1 MWDGGLVQFEIMNVL
16 SGTEAFTMA
25 FNFCFTAISVCGAI
39 AAVFKI
45 IIKLI
50 TRS

>member
-1 MWDGGLVQFEIMNVL
+1 MWEGGLVQFEIMQIL
-16 SGTEAFTMA
+16 QGSEAFVIA
-25 FNFCFTAISVCGAI
+25 FNFCFTAISVCGSI